1 MKAKGLE
8 YKPTTYDTYK
18 RDKNMPF
25 SLNKKKHEMM
35 QIPLPTNMGGG
46 MGQIMAN

>member
-1 MKAKGLE
+1 MQEKGLE

-18 RDKNMPF
+18 RNTNMPF

-35 QIPLPTNMGGG
+35 
-46 MGQIMAN
+46 